1 MSGNGIQ
8 YHKAPN
14 YFKWC
19 PLILSIF
26 SEFSNS
32 EKISNSQNFPGKVKL
47 ADNTGYIANQ
57 IDCDYPLGLE
67 LSFKYIVFNIL
78 V

>member
-8 YHKAPN
+8 YRKAPN

-26 SEFSNS
+26 FL
-32 EKISNSQNFPGKVKL
+32 IQNFPGEVKL

-57 IDCDYPLGLE
+57 IDCDYPLSLE
-67 LSFKYIVFNIL
+67 LSFKYIVLNIL
-78 V
+78 I

>member
-8 YHKAPN
+8 YHKAPI

-26 SEFSNS
+26 LI
-32 EKISNSQNFPGKVKL
+32 KNFPGKVKL
-47 ADNTGYIANQ
+47 ADNTGYLANQ
-57 IDCDYPLGLE
+57 IDCDYPLSLE